1 MTKNSS
7 LRPEVDVDH
16 ILTFFAV
23 TYSLESHSN
32 LKRFTNPIRQPEDD
46 INQFVACSEKFARLR
61 PFYANFRVFPHIRFT
76 WTLFLLDR

>member
-46 INQFVACSEKFARLR
+46 INQFVACSEKFARSL
-61 PFYANFRVFPHIRFT
+61 ANAIFPGIICRVIIR
-76 WTLFLLDR
+76 